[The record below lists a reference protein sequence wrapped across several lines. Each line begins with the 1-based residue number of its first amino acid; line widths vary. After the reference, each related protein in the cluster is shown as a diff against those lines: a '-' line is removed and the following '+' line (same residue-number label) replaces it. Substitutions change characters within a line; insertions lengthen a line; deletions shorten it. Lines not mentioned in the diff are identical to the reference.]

1 MAKRIGDSYTFK
13 LCTVEYVDDESKAL
27 RIKVRIHPYDDGK
40 DITMEPSFEN
50 SNNGVPWCFPLLP
63 KMLHVNPRVG
73 ELVVVF
79 CQQPDSP
86 YSQRLFFGP
95 VISQDYMMDYDYDY
109 VYETTNG
116 ENNASGNMLNVLKN
130 ANNKLPILK
139 SSARRMLTGSTADR
153 TYTPFPNPD
162 GDGENEG
169 TIPEREDIAIRG
181 RGNSDIILTD
191 NETRIRCGFKKYPHS
206 TTDRK
211 LHFNDEDL
219 AYILMRYRKGKD
231 ETGDYNSSVNIV
243 ADRINLISHDSTDY
257 FDLGDRKNLITDKEM
272 ENILS
277 KAHELPYGDVLI
289 DFLKKFIDVFN
300 RHTHPYSG
308 MAPRLNQAD
317 TNTLSPDWDKMV
329 SKSVRIN

>member
-1 MAKRIGDSYTFK
+1 MGKQIGENYTFK

-27 RIKVRIHPYDDGK
+27 RVKVRIHPFDDGK
-40 DITMEPSFEN
+40 DITKEPSSEN
-50 SNNGVPWCFPLLP
+50 DNNGVPWCFPLLP
-63 KMLHVNPRVG
+63 KMIHVNPRVG

-95 VISQDYMMDYDYDY
+95 IISQDYMMDYDYDY
-109 VYETTNG
+109 TYTDETSNG
-116 ENNASGNMLNVLKN
+116 DLH
-130 ANNKLPILK
+130 NKLPILK
-139 SSARRMLTGSTADR
+139 SSARRMFTGSTADR

-191 NETRIRCGFKKYPHS
+191 NETRIRCGFKKHPHS
-206 TTDRK
+206 TIDRK

-219 AYILMRYRKGKD
+219 GYILMRYRKGKD
-231 ETGDYNSSVNIV
+231 EVGNYNSSANIV
-243 ADRINLISHDSTDY
+243 ADRINLISHDSIEH
-257 FDLGDRKNLITDKEM
+257 FDLGDRKNLISDKEM
-272 ENILS
+272 ENILN
-277 KAHELPYGDVLI
+277 KAHELPYGDVLVE
-289 DFLKKFIDVFN
+289 FLKEFIDIFK

-308 MAPRLNQAD
+308 MEPRLNEAD
-317 TNTLSPDWDKMV
+317 TNALKPDWSKMV